1 VGCYG
6 LNIKVK
12 TWKEFSNFKTIRL
25 KQSLNQSFMK
35 NKSLSALLLLAMIVF
50 SCKDELITKDMENT
64 VANTEAPVSL
74 KAGVIDMPGRL
85 LASNCF
91 QCHGTNGYAGEL
103 KIGEQSASSII
114 SDLNEMKT
122 KDPRSNIMNL
132 HARAYTTEEIQ
143 LIAEYISKQIKY

>member
-1 VGCYG
+1 M
-6 LNIKVK
+6 
-12 TWKEFSNFKTIRL
+12 
-25 KQSLNQSFMK
+25 KQKL
-35 NKSLSALLLLAMIVF
+35 LLALLLLAMIVF
-50 SCKDELITKDMENT
+50 SCKDEVIVTDKENT
-64 VANTEAPVSL
+64 EANTEAPVSL

-132 HARAYTTEEIQ
+132 HARAYTTEEIK